1 MSFDTLLIFGAKKLK
16 IFLLEMNAVR
26 FTNWQMIL
34 FERFSNTVKVFKQ
47 LDSYA
52 QKEWFL
58 RRIGNWPCCENK
70 ESRAIFSTA
79 AGWGLNN
86 LDFTIIFLI
95 KSFWL
100 WLCEIIRVINDICR
114 KLYWHLWIPCALQK
128 PSWVMTDECTATGC
142 G

>member
-79 AGWGLNN
+79 AECWGLNN

-114 KLYWHLWIPCALQK
+114 KLTFELKTHDAYKSQWW
-128 PSWVMTDECTATGC
+128 EGC
-142 G
+142 ESL